1 MIDKSLDGKRVM
13 EKIPHNNPQIQ
24 KKAYSMRR

>member
-13 EKIPHNNPQIQ
+13 EKIPHNNPQI
-24 KKAYSMRR
+24 KKSI